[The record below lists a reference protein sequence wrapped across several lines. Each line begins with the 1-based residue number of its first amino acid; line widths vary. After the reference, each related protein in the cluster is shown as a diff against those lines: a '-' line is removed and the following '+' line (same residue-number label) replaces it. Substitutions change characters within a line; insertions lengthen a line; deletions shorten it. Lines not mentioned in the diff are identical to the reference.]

1 MKKIILIALA
11 FIIHTTVFPQILAPV
26 KWSYGTKR
34 ISDTEAIIFIKASI
48 DKGWHIYSQHVDDG
62 GPVKTTI
69 TFAADNAYVL
79 NGITIEPKPVS
90 KYEKTFSMNV
100 AYFEKA
106 VVFQQKVKLKAG
118 QASVNGTINYM
129 ACDDHQCLPPENV
142 EFAVALK

>member
-1 MKKIILIALA
+1 MKKIILIALV
-11 FIIHTTVFPQILAPV
+11 FIIHTTAFPQILAPV

-69 TFAADNAYVL
+69 TFAADKAYAL
-79 NGITIEPKPVS
+79 NGSTIEPRPVS
-90 KYEKTFSMNV
+90 KYEETFSMNV

-106 VVFQQKVKLKAG
+106 VVFQQKVKLKAR
-118 QASVNGTINYM
+118 QTSVNGTINYM

>member
-1 MKKIILIALA
+1 MKKIILIALL
-11 FIIHTTVFPQILAPV
+11 FIIHTTAFSQILAPV

-69 TFAADNAYVL
+69 TFAADKAYAL
-79 NGITIEPKPVS
+79 NGSTIEPRPVS

-100 AYFEKA
+100 SYFEKA

>member
-1 MKKIILIALA
+1 MKKNILIALVL
-11 FIIHTTVFPQILAPV
+11 IIHTTAFSQILAPV

-34 ISDTEAIIFIKASI
+34 ISDTEAIIFIKATI

-69 TFAADNAYVL
+69 TFAADKAYAL
-79 NGITIEPKPVS
+79 TGSTSEPRPVS

-142 EFAVALK
+142 EFVVALK